1 LLNYQIKKHNKPN
14 HGFFLIQHKL
24 EDEELRIIN
33 EKRMK
38 KLQQVIKDKELLKNI
53 KEPLNLDDTTFFQTI
68 NKFPLILVDFWAPWC
83 GPCRMMAPI
92 IDQSGKDYQGK
103 LPVGKLNVDEN
114 PLVAR
119 QLAISSIPTLILF
132 KKGKAVNKII
142 GSVSKNR
149 IDEMVKMH
157 LE

>member
-1 LLNYQIKKHNKPN
+1 
-14 HGFFLIQHKL
+14 L

-38 KLQQVIKDKELLKNI
+38 KLQHLINEKELLKNI
-53 KEPLNLDDTTFFQTI
+53 KEPLNLDDATFFQTI

-83 GPCRMMAPI
+83 GPCKMMSPI
-92 IDQSGKDYQGK
+92 IEQIGKDYLGK
-103 LPVGKLNVDEN
+103 LITGKLNVDEN

-119 QLAISSIPTLILF
+119 QFGISSIPTLILF
-132 KKGKAVNKII
+132 KRGHAVDKII

-149 IDEMVKMH
+149 IDEMVKIH
-157 LE
+157 LS